1 LTATKRALEL
11 THAAATAAVDKL
23 GTDLVAYDVSEQLA
37 ITDVFLVITASN
49 ERRSALWSMGS
60 RSRSADMTRSPYAA
74 KATGSSVGSYW
85 ITSTSWYMCS
95 TPMSAVSTRSSGCGG
110 TVQKSSS
117 AWMSGDDGGADH
129 PVAPRSHRVEH
140 RQSLSRSGRYPLDQ
154 VGYAQAE
161 RAAEVLARYQPSSLY
176 SSDLSRCYQT
186 AEMLAQRTGL
196 EIITD
201 KRLREIH
208 VGSWEGLLGDE
219 IKAADPELAR
229 RLRAGEDVR
238 RSPTGESPVRSASGW
253 LKR

>member
-1 LTATKRALEL
+1 M
-11 THAAATAAVDKL
+11 TAAR
-23 GTDLVAYDVSEQLA
+23 
-37 ITDVFLVITASN
+37 II
-49 ERRSALWSMGS
+49 LWRHG
-60 RSRSADMTRSPYAA
+60 RTEWNIVNRFQGQAD
-74 KATGSSVGSYW
+74 
-85 ITSTSWYMCS
+85 I
-95 TPMSAVSTRSSGCGG
+95 
-110 TVQKSSS
+110 
-117 AWMSGDDGGADH
+117 
-129 PVAPRSHRVEH
+129 
-140 RQSLSRSGRYPLDQ
+140 PLDQ

-176 SSDLSRCYQT
+176 SSDLTRCYQT

-238 RSPTGESPVRSASGW
+238 RSPTGESPSEVAERMAEALNEIAEAAEDHSTVVVVTHGLAGRVGACRFVELPFGHWRRFGGLSNCAWVSIDRHRSGAYWRIKSYNVTADADLEIG
-253 LKR
+253 